1 MTARPDGGWT
11 AQHARNLLMD
21 PGGRTGSF
29 RFPIRDRDTKVT
41 GVFDAIFAGE
51 GVTPVTIP
59 PRTPRA
65 TCYAERWIRGA
76 RAECTNRMLIYGEAH
91 LRAVLGQ
98 YADHYN
104 RHRPHQSRQQ
114 RRQLAQAPEGERQA
128 QLLRPGGGRRDDAVD
143 VIVTDPAGTAA
154 RPPRVQRRQALGVEQ
169 VDYVRD
175 GVLIGGHQPGNG
187 WHRGPRCRRHDDHRH
202 SAG

>member
-1 MTARPDGGWT
+1 
-11 AQHARNLLMD
+11 MD

-98 YADHYN
+98 YADHDN

-114 RRQLAQAPEGERQA
+114 RPPGQAGLPPGLPVQPRKV
-128 QLLRPGGGRRDDAVD
+128 PGGVINEYYRAALAHGYEPQVRHHAIGFEAVQAKSAFHTATHA
-143 VIVTDPAGTAA
+143 VPVLRGTSA
-154 RPPRVQRRQALGVEQ
+154 RPLYVKAVGMPRPLVAVPPA
-169 VDYVRD
+169 D
-175 GVLIGGHQPGNG
+175 H
-187 WHRGPRCRRHDDHRH
+187 CRSRHRH
-202 SAG
+202 HS